1 MRQFP
6 RSARGVAEQ
15 WTISPGDKLLMALSV
30 ETSPQGWRGS
40 GVWRRILNA
49 CQRHSCGAR
58 GPRLG
63 MAPPGSAPWGCRNK
77 AAQWA
82 AQTTDALPPDLEAR
96 SSSSWCQ
103 TGKILMRTLFL
114 AVHLY
119 VLFSEDV
126 HGETEESLFLLLKGT
141 DSITRPLPLW
151 SHLNLITSLRPHH
164 CIPSK

>member
-15 WTISPGDKLLMALSV
+15 WTISPGDKLLTALSM

-49 CQRHSCGAR
+49 SQRHSCGAW

-63 MAPPGSAPWGCRNK
+63 MTPPGSAPWGCRNK

-82 AQTTDALPPDLEAR
+82 DALPPDLEAR
-96 SSSSWCQ
+96 SSRGRRGRVSPSAAEGRICSGPSPW
-103 TGKILMRTLFL
+103 R
-114 AVHLY
+114 V
-119 VLFSEDV
+119 D
-126 HGETEESLFLLLKGT
+126 SLP
-141 DSITRPLPLW
+141 SPV
-151 SHLNLITSLRPHH
+151 LRPPFL
-164 CIPSK
+164 CAAYGQVSPSCCCC